1 MDPKAPNS
9 AARMAQFLFC
19 SGIYQCPLTDILVHA
34 YLQFI
39 YVDPAWECMMGYRAV
54 DVMGKATHD
63 FFTCTTC
70 ALIEAISLNIK
81 DVCVL

>member
-1 MDPKAPNS
+1 M
-9 AARMAQFLFC
+9 
-19 SGIYQCPLTDILVHA
+19 
-34 YLQFI
+34 QFI

-81 DVCVL
+81 EVCVLLAAVKRSLSLLLHHAMPYRLCLVFFPSPI